1 MSDPFYDSASDEISL
16 RPYFEALARYKRVI
30 GLAVLSS
37 IVVFTLGVIGAYLF
51 LPKERLAIVG
61 FRLLFNGA
69 DQSQYP
75 NGTPFNP
82 AEIVASPVLA
92 SVHESNDLKRFV
104 TLNELQESMYVLHS
118 SRAMQELD
126 RAYLARLSDTR
137 LAPMERARLEDE
149 YNEKRDA
156 LRDPEY
162 TVTLRVAQR
171 LTQLPRE
178 LQEQILVDTLR
189 TWALQTDAQK
199 GAARPDVDVFS
210 QDVFARA
217 GNQDE
222 TFLVRIDVLRT
233 GTQRL
238 IRALESLQDIPGARA
253 ARTEDNRSIADELAG
268 LEDILKFDIEPLM
281 GLARVGGRD
290 SEDRLVL
297 MAYISNQL
305 VTYRLNLR
313 SANARAQNL
322 QTSLRE
328 YMAQRGGRVP
338 PTQAAAE
345 GSEPAN
351 PVAALGDSFIDRL
364 LEMSAAAQAPEA
376 EYRRSL
382 TNKYIE
388 ASDEAAAAERE
399 IGYYEDLLRQL
410 SAPATPLSGRF
421 GKELIDAR
429 FDRVL
434 SALKESLGRIQ
445 RLYDVVSVQ
454 TLNPMRQMYTITQ
467 PFRVQTSTVLPF
479 RVVAI
484 AFVGLTLL
492 TLVGAIIGCLMH
504 AHRRSLIARP
514 GGRESATP
522 LTV

>member
-16 RPYFEALARYKRVI
+16 RPYIEALGRYKRVI
-30 GLAVLSS
+30 GLAVLAS
-37 IVVFTLGVIGAYLF
+37 IVVFALGLMGAYLL
-51 LPKERLAIVG
+51 LPKERLAIIG

-82 AEIVASPVLA
+82 TEIVASPVLA
-92 SVHESNDLKRFV
+92 SVYETNDLKPYL
-104 TLNELQESMYVLHS
+104 TLSTLQESMFVLHS
-118 SRAMQELD
+118 SRVMQELD
-126 RAYLARLSDTR
+126 RAYLARLSDTK

-149 YNEKRDA
+149 YNEKREA

-162 TVTLRVAQR
+162 TVTLRLAAR
-171 LTQLPRE
+171 LTEMPRE

-189 TWALQTDAQK
+189 TWAIQADTQK

-217 GNQDE
+217 ANQDE

-238 IRALESLQDIPGARA
+238 IGALESLQEIPGARA
-253 ARTEDNRSIADELAG
+253 ARTDDNRSIADELAG

-313 SANARAQNL
+313 TAQARAQNL

-338 PTQAAAE
+338 ATQPAADGTEA
-345 GSEPAN
+345 AN
-351 PVAALGDSFIDRL
+351 PVTALGDSFIDRL

-376 EYRRSL
+376 EYRRDL
-382 TNKYIE
+382 TNKFIE

-421 GKELIDAR
+421 GKELMDAR

-434 SALKESLGRIQ
+434 AALKESLGRIQ
-445 RLYDVVSVQ
+445 RLYEVVSVQ
-454 TLNPMRQMYTITQ
+454 TLNPTRQMYSITQ
-467 PFRVQTSTVLPF
+467 PFRVQATTVIPP
-479 RVVAI
+479 RTVAI
-484 AFVGLTLL
+484 AFVGLIML
-492 TLVGAIIGCLMH
+492 TLVGAIIGCLIH
-504 AHRRSLIARP
+504 AHQRSLIPRPKARD
-514 GGRESATP
+514 SAP
-522 LTV
+522 ALTI